1 MWTASARS
9 QYRRSGGR
17 YASDVTDAEF
27 ALIAP
32 LLPGCKRGGR
42 PRTTALR
49 EVLNAILY
57 LLRSGC
63 PWRMLPKDFP
73 PRSTVYGYFR
83 RFGQDGVWH
92 QIWLLLTMAAREQ
105 AEREASPSAG
115 IVDSQSVRT
124 SEAGG
129 PRGVACPR
137 ASRRLDPGD
146 AGKKING
153 RKRHLVTDTQG
164 LPLALVVH
172 PADVQD
178 RDGLALVCARIRRRF
193 PWLGHLFADGGYQGA
208 VAAAAAARE
217 RLTLEIVK
225 RPPTARGF
233 EVLPR
238 RWVIERSFAW
248 LSRNRRLAKDFERLI
263 EVSTAMVAVAIIQ
276 LLLRRLANP

>member
-1 MWTASARS
+1 MWTASARA
-9 QYRRSGGR
+9 QYRRSGRR
-17 YASDVTDAEF
+17 YATDLSDTEF

-32 LLPGCKRGGR
+32 LLPAPKRGGR
-42 PRTTALR
+42 VRTTSLR

-73 PRSTVYGYFR
+73 PKSTVYGYFR

-92 QIWLLLTMAAREQ
+92 QICMVLTMAAREQ
-105 AEREASPSAG
+105 AGRDAQPSAG
-115 IVDSQSVRT
+115 IIDSQSVKT
-124 SEAGG
+124 TEAGG
-129 PRGVACPR
+129 PRGF
-137 ASRRLDPGD
+137 D
-146 AGKKING
+146 AGKKVNG
-153 RKRHLVTDTQG
+153 RKRHLLTDTQG
-164 LPLALVVH
+164 LPWALVVH

-178 RDGLALVCARIRRRF
+178 RDGLALVVRKIRRRL

-225 RPPTARGF
+225 RPPAAQGF
-233 EVLPR
+233 ALLPR

-248 LSRNRRLAKDFERLI
+248 LARNRRLARDFERRL
-263 EVSTAMVAVAIIQ
+263 EASTAMVVLAIIQ

>member
-1 MWTASARS
+1 M
-9 QYRRSGGR
+9 
-17 YASDVTDAEF
+17 
-27 ALIAP
+27 LH
-32 LLPGCKRGGR
+32 
-42 PRTTALR
+42 
-49 EVLNAILY
+49 EVVNAILY

-73 PRSTVYGYFR
+73 PKSTVYGYFR

-92 QIWLLLTMAAREQ
+92 QIWLVLTMAAREQ
-105 AEREASPSAG
+105 AGREAQPSAG
-115 IVDSQSVRT
+115 IVDSQSVKT
-124 SEAGG
+124 TESGG
-129 PRGVACPR
+129 PRGIACPR

-153 RKRHLVTDTQG
+153 RKRHLLTDTQG
-164 LPLALVVH
+164 LPWALVVH

-178 RDGLALVCARIRRRF
+178 RDGLALVVRKIRRRL
-193 PWLGHLFADGGYQGA
+193 PWLAHLFADGGYQGA
-208 VAAAAAARE
+208 LAAAAAARE

-225 RPPTARGF
+225 RPPATQGF

-263 EVSTAMVAVAIIQ
+263 EVSTAMAIVAIIQ
-276 LLLRRLANP
+276 LLIRRLASA

>member
-1 MWTASARS
+1 MWTASARQ

-27 ALIAP
+27 ALIEP
-32 LLPGCKRGGR
+32 LLPRPKRGGR
-42 PRTTALR
+42 ARTTSLR

-73 PRSTVYGYFR
+73 PKSTVYGYFR
-83 RFGQDGVWH
+83 RFGQDGVWQ
-92 QIWLLLTMAAREQ
+92 QIWFVLTMAAREQ

-115 IVDSQSVRT
+115 IVDSQSVKT
-124 SEAGG
+124 TEAGG
-129 PRGVACPR
+129 PRGF
-137 ASRRLDPGD
+137 D

-172 PADVQD
+172 AADVQD

-208 VAAAAAARE
+208 VAATAAARE

-225 RPPTARGF
+225 RPPATQGF
-233 EVLPR
+233 AVLPR
-238 RWVIERSFAW
+238 RWAIERSFAW
-248 LSRNRRLAKDFERLI
+248 LSRNRRLAKDFERRL
-263 EVSTAMVAVAIIQ
+263 EASTAMVVLAIIQ
-276 LLLRRLANP
+276 LLLRRLANA

>member
-32 LLPGCKRGGR
+32 LLPAAKRGGR
-42 PRTTALR
+42 PRTTVLR
-49 EVLNAILY
+49 EVVNAILY

-63 PWRMLPKDFP
+63 PWRMLPRDFP
-73 PRSTVYGYFR
+73 PKSTVYGYFR

-92 QIWLLLTMAAREQ
+92 QIWMVLTLAAREQ
-105 AEREASPSAG
+105 AGRDAQPSAG
-115 IVDSQSVRT
+115 IVDSQSVKT
-124 SEAGG
+124 TEAGG
-129 PRGVACPR
+129 PRGF
-137 ASRRLDPGD
+137 D

-153 RKRHLVTDTQG
+153 RKRHLLTDTLG

-172 PADVQD
+172 PASLQD
-178 RDGLALVCARIRRRF
+178 RDGLALLVPKIRRRL
-193 PWLGHLFADGGYQGA
+193 PWLAHLFADGGYRGGRA
-208 VAAAAAARE
+208 ARAAAHAHVR
-217 RLTLEIVK
+217 LEIVH
-225 RPPTARGF
+225 RPPATRGF

-248 LSRNRRLAKDFERLI
+248 LGRNRRLAKDFERLI
-263 EVSTAMVAVAIIQ
+263 EVSTAMAVVAIIQ
-276 LLLRRLANP
+276 LLIRRLANA